1 MECVRAPRPDVV
13 RACGL
18 IAFAYIAMSGG
29 TCCPWKRVVA
39 SLIVVNGL
47 LCHLTQTCSCQRLDV
62 LINALIILLLNT
74 TSPDQPYLLL
84 TTVMVLATW
93 KSCHGRPERAWLHV
107 LGVQWL
113 GAYVL
118 SRA

>member
-18 IAFAYIAMSGG
+18 VAFAYVALSGS
-29 TCCPWKRVVA
+29 TCCTWKRVMA

-47 LCHLTQTCSCQRLDV
+47 LCHLTQTCSCRRLDV
-62 LINALIILLLNT
+62 AVNTLIILVLNA

-84 TTVMVLATW
+84 TTLVMFLVWIRCT
-93 KSCHGRPERAWLHV
+93 GRPERAWLHV
-107 LGVQWL
+107 LGVQWI
-113 GAYVL
+113 GAYAL
-118 SRA
+118 TRS

>member
-18 IAFAYIAMSGG
+18 VAFAYVAMSGG
-29 TCCPWKRVVA
+29 TCCKWKRVVA

-93 KSCHGRPERAWLHV
+93 KLCHGRPERAWLHV

-113 GAYVL
+113 GAYVF

>member
-1 MECVRAPRPDVV
+1 MECVRAPRPDIV

-18 IAFAYIAMSGG
+18 IAFAYVATLG
-29 TCCPWKRVVA
+29 CKHWAWKRIVA

-62 LINALIILLLNT
+62 LINALVILVLNA

-84 TTVMVLATW
+84 TTLMVLAIW
-93 KSCHGRPERAWLHV
+93 KLSHGHQERAWLHV

-113 GAYVL
+113 GAYAL
-118 SRA
+118 TRA

>member
-29 TCCPWKRVVA
+29 TCCKWKRVVA

-47 LCHLTQTCSCQRLDV
+47 LCHLTQTRSCRCLDIV
-62 LINALIILLLNT
+62 VNALVMLVLNA
-74 TSPDQPYLLL
+74 TSPDQPYVLL
-84 TTVMVLATW
+84 TTLVMFLVW
-93 KSCHGRPERAWLHV
+93 IRCKGRQERAWLHV

-113 GAYVL
+113 GAYAL
-118 SRA
+118 TRA